1 MSGLHLFNAFTQNCH
16 ILIESTYSFEI
27 ITLPSLTSAADV
39 IENSEEN
46 LKDFWEKKGKRDS
59 FLKNLRKKQSFFQC
73 SYEGRGR
80 MGKLPLIEIN

>member
-16 ILIESTYSFEI
+16 ILNESTYSFEI

-46 LKDFWEKKGKRDS
+46 LKDFWKK
-59 FLKNLRKKQSFFQC
+59 RK
-73 SYEGRGR
+73 EG
-80 MGKLPLIEIN
+80 

>member
-1 MSGLHLFNAFTQNCH
+1 MSGLHLFNGFTQNCH

-46 LKDFWEKKGKRDS
+46 LKDFWKK
-59 FLKNLRKKQSFFQC
+59 RK
-73 SYEGRGR
+73 EG
-80 MGKLPLIEIN
+80 